1 MLISFTLY
9 RVFYL
14 LLIVCNFSLHI
25 KRFRV
30 TVYSLH
36 IGLVISAA
44 LQQMIEGGGQL
55 GRVRLILGI
64 EPAEGKTDRQPR
76 HQTMLRQW
84 GDHLT
89 GRFVNE
95 VQAGAGRA
103 HRAMIMPGH
112 VGAEWQ
118 VS

>member
-1 MLISFTLY
+1 MN
-9 RVFYL
+9 RE
-14 LLIVCNFSLHI
+14 LLIAIERARNVNPEPLTTHNSPL
-25 KRFRV
+25 
-30 TVYSLH
+30 TPLH
-36 IGLVISAA
+36 IGLVISTT

-89 GRFVNE
+89 GWFVNE